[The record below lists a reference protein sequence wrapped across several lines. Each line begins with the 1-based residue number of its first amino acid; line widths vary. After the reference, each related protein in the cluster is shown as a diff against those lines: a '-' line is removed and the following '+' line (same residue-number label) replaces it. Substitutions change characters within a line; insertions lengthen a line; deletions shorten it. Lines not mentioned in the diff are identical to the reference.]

1 MWWSMLKAQV
11 TQFYVK
17 SPVCV
22 LCISEFSAGQLIT
35 SLCPI
40 LGETHA
46 QIFHGMCPR
55 NAQSLQGKEL
65 KVSFIGP
72 EPFVTYNPVGGSD
85 FLVIKL
91 LAKKFGFFP
100 QFVPEISMDVVKS
113 NGTSYGMVYKVGE
126 TYLFITTF
134 LFQYHF

>member
-1 MWWSMLKAQV
+1 MLKAQV

-55 NAQSLQGKEL
+55 HAQSLQGKEL
-65 KVSFIGP
+65 KISFIGP

-91 LAKKFGFFP
+91 LAKKFGFLP
-100 QFVPEISMDVVKS
+100 KLLLP
-113 NGTSYGMVYKVGE
+113 
-126 TYLFITTF
+126 
-134 LFQYHF
+134 